1 MADLRR
7 ERQSGSSPA
16 SDDPRSAFQIDR
28 DRLLYSM
35 SFRRL
40 AGVTQVVSPGEG
52 EIFHNRLTHSI
63 KVAQIA
69 RRMAENLGTRYAEV
83 AQAWGGVDPEVAESA
98 ALAHDLGHPP
108 FGHAAEEELDNLIVA
123 ELASSPGGPGGGR
136 APEGSSGE
144 GYEGNAQSFRVV
156 TELAVRRPEST
167 HGLDLTRAT
176 LSALLKYPWHW
187 EASLGI
193 PKKYGAYACDDAVF
207 QFARVGSRLVG
218 DHPERARSLE
228 AQIMD
233 WADDIAYSVHDTE
246 DFYRAGLIPLDRLA
260 GTVLERERFW
270 ESAIARAQ
278 TAGIKVDRDFQL
290 IFDGLFDR
298 IRVREPYTGTPE
310 QQQLLYDFVSSNIHR
325 FASATRLIE
334 PPESGEAVWFPT
346 DVAIEVFL
354 LKQLLWLYV
363 IENPALAAHRLGQ
376 RRAIETLFREFNDAA
391 THKRWMLFPALF
403 RDRARK
409 LFEDRQIA
417 GDLAARDRTRLVA
430 DTIASMTDK
439 QALLVYQRFAG
450 VSLTSVLD
458 PLVR

>member
-1 MADLRR
+1 MADLRTD
-7 ERQSGSSPA
+7 RQSGSSA
-16 SDDPRSAFQIDR
+16 AIDDHRGPFQIDR

-69 RRMAENLGTRYAEV
+69 RRMAESLGARYPEV
-83 AQAWGGVDPEVAESA
+83 AQVWGGLDPEVAEAA

-123 ELASSPGGPGGGR
+123 ELASSKLQPGQCPDPSR
-136 APEGSSGE
+136 GE

-176 LSALLKYPWHW
+176 LNALLKYPWQW
-187 EASLGI
+187 EPNLGM
-193 PKKYGAYACDDAVF
+193 PKKYGAYACDRDAF
-207 QFARVGSRLVG
+207 QFAREGARVIG
-218 DHPERARSLE
+218 ERPQRVRSLE

-270 ESAIARAQ
+270 ESAKTRAQ
-278 TAGIKVDRDFQL
+278 NSGIKVDRDFQL
-290 IFDGLFDR
+290 IFNGLFDR

-325 FASATRLIE
+325 FTSATRLIE
-334 PPESGEAVWFPT
+334 PPDSGEAVWYPD

-376 RRAIETLFREFNDAA
+376 RRAIQTLFHEFNEAA
-391 THKRWMLFPALF
+391 SHKRWPLFPALF

-409 LFEDRQIA
+409 LFEDRQVGGA
-417 GDLAARDRTRLVA
+417 LVAQDRTRLVA